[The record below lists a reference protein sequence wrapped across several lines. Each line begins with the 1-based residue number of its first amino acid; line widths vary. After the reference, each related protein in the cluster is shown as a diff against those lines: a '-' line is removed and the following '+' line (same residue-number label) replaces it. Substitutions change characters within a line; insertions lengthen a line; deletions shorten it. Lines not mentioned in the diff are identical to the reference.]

1 MIENLIK
8 GLGNLSQAADR
19 RIYGVAVAQVINNVD
34 LLGEGRVQL
43 MLPWLPSLLPW
54 ARVAVLSAGFG
65 RGTYF
70 IPQPGDEILV
80 AFNHGDVREPYV
92 IGGLWNTTDRPPALL
107 PTDPVTKRV
116 IRTPLGHQIEFDE
129 ALQTVTITSS
139 TFQTIKLDPAQIEVS
154 TTGGA
159 AAVTLSAAG
168 SVSIQAALS
177 IELKAPA
184 ITIEGAT
191 LELKGA
197 SVANLNGGAACNIQA
212 ALVKIN

>member
-1 MIENLIK
+1 MFQQLAK
-8 GLGNLSQAADR
+8 LGSSVEKAIDR

-34 LLGEGRVQL
+34 ALGEARVQVL
-43 MLPWLPSLLPW
+43 LPWLPGFAPW
-54 ARVAVLSAGFG
+54 ARLAVLSAGLG

-70 IPQPGDEILV
+70 VPQVGDEVLV

-92 IGGLWNTTDRPPALL
+92 IGSLWNTTDRPPALL
-107 PTDPVTKRV
+107 PTDPITKRV

-129 ALQTVTITSS
+129 ALQTVTITTS
-139 TFQTIKLDPAQIEVS
+139 TFQTIKLDPTQIELS

-159 AAVTLSAAG
+159 ATVTLNVLG
-168 SVSIQAALS
+168 SVSIQSALS
-177 IELKAPA
+177 IELKAPT
-184 ITIEGAT
+184 ITLEGGT

-197 SVANLNGGAACNIQA
+197 GAVNLNGGAACNIQA

>member
-1 MIENLIK
+1 MLENLIK
-8 GLGNLSQAADR
+8 ELGNLNQANDR

-34 LLGEGRVQL
+34 LMGEGRVQL

-70 IPQPGDEILV
+70 IPQPGDEVLV

-129 ALQTVTITSS
+129 ALQSITITTS
-139 TFQTIKLDPAQIEVS
+139 TFQTIKLDPAQIELS

-177 IELKAPA
+177 IELKAPS
-184 ITIEGAT
+184 ITIEGGT